1 MTAVE
6 WLAEQLEEKGKVS
19 EHTKSRILE
28 FKIDVSDYLDLK
40 RQAKEMEKQQI
51 IDAYKIGEC
60 EVGLMIVNKPEQ
72 YYNET
77 YGSKGS
83 YETLK
88 ENHIVDTNE
97 MVKKGTLKKRMDKDS
112 WFVVFQS
119 NAYNEIDMAYELLK
133 SQEIDIDMYDV
144 YKDGDEVTFE
154 VVNKKWAKITP
165 FLYPFKTTS
174 SQTEI
179 SDEEIFYQK
188 QVMNPYPSTKHLY
201 TAWEKGFMECA
212 KWYREQ
218 LKIKQNEINNTK
230 L

>member
-1 MTAVE
+1 MKQTAIQKAIE
-6 WLAEQLEEKGKVS
+6 DIKGYKNFNKV
-19 EHTKSRILE
+19 
-28 FKIDVSDYLDLK
+28 IDVDFVVALLNTYVK
-40 RQAKEMEKQQI
+40 MEKQQMT
-51 IDAYKIGEC
+51 DAQSYAISNADMTNNRGYFDCDKW
-60 EVGLMIVNKPEQ
+60 
-72 YYNET
+72 YDET

-83 YETLK
+83 DETLK
-88 ENHIVDTNE
+88 EYHIVDTNE
-97 MVKKGTLKKRMDKDS
+97 MVKRGTLKKRMDKDG

-119 NAYNEIDMAYELLK
+119 NAYNESDMAYELLK

-179 SDEEIFYQK
+179 SDEEIERGADYYGDRWIDDSEAFY
-188 QVMNPYPSTKHLY
+188 
-201 TAWEKGFMECA
+201 GFLEGA

-218 LKIKQNEINNTK
+218 LKKK
-230 L
+230 